1 MEKLTGPHRRTTQD
15 QMDLMVRHKTK
26 KQGPPETFWITFED
40 IAVFG
45 SLISLLTRRKE
56 KSGLGKQEQ
65 NSSSHLV

>member
-1 MEKLTGPHRRTTQD
+1 
-15 QMDLMVRHKTK
+15 MDLMVRHKTK
-26 KQGPPETFWITFED
+26 KQGPPETFWIIFED

-45 SLISLLTRRKE
+45 FWILISLLTRRKE

>member
-1 MEKLTGPHRRTTQD
+1 
-15 QMDLMVRHKTK
+15 MDLMVRHKTK